1 MIDKAACVRL
11 RAQEVDVLQQ
21 LQQSLAPEGFVT
33 YLPSLLPL
41 KPVDYV
47 IVSPEPSLSWAKNKS
62 HTEIER
68 LVSVGYRNFMY
79 SWEDFILHHCLK
91 KQLRLYHLTSISK
104 AAVAQPREENVDTL
118 QPWLP
123 RFREELALVSTPQ
136 TRLIPLGQKAAELL
150 QGLDLPYPVTEPLM
164 HFARTASRWR
174 ARLPEQYPEEY
185 AALAAQLQPIH
196 LIRSADH
203 TLMTSFQIEE
213 RLFGTPVPYELIQ
226 NRLSYLKDSKAG
238 LSESRKQLLFTYLK
252 QLDEIRAA

>member
-1 MIDKAACVRL
+1 MIDTAACTHL
-11 RAQEVDVLQQ
+11 RAKEVEVLRQ
-21 LQQSLAPEGFVT
+21 LQQSLGAEERVT

-62 HTEIER
+62 LTEIER

-104 AAVAQPREENVDTL
+104 AAVAQSREESGNSL

-123 RFREELALVSTPQ
+123 CFREELALVSRPQ

-150 QGLDLPYPVTEPLM
+150 QALDLPYPVTEPLM

-185 AALAAQLQPIH
+185 AALAAQWQTLH
-196 LIRSADH
+196 LMRSADH
-203 TLMTSFQIEE
+203 TLMTSFQIEA
-213 RLFGTPVPYELIQ
+213 RLFGTPIPYDLIQ

-238 LSESRKQLLFTYLK
+238 LSESRKQLMFTYFK
-252 QLDEIRAA
+252 QLDAIRAA